1 MRAEKIHQKSDGKRR
16 ISPVNIV
23 KKRPERPVIA
33 VFKIFDNSLPEGIIH
48 NGIKFFSAE
57 IFASDAVRDLVG
69 SVFPYFA
76 VKHGIGVF
84 TFHRF
89 ADLAYKPV
97 AQFIGDVKPEPA
109 DPLPHPFFD
118 NSAFAADKLPV

>member
-1 MRAEKIHQKSDGKRR
+1 MVLLKALKLLQVAILARASHSVTI
-16 ISPVNIV
+16 
-23 KKRPERPVIA
+23 
-33 VFKIFDNSLPEGIIH
+33 
-48 NGIKFFSAE
+48 AE

-69 SVFPYFA
+69 RVFPYFA

-97 AQFIGDVKPEPA
+97 TQFIGDVKPEPA

-118 NSAFAADKLPV
+118 NTAFAADELPI